1 MSAEFKAAEL
11 KRSLAKPCQSVEGK
25 TMMQN
30 PVFNAAFDVETGRAK
45 VFGLKPGDPVKIV
58 GTVAEE

>member
-1 MSAEFKAAEL
+1 MYIIAHKYVF
-11 KRSLAKPCQSVEGK
+11 Q
-25 TMMQN
+25 MQN